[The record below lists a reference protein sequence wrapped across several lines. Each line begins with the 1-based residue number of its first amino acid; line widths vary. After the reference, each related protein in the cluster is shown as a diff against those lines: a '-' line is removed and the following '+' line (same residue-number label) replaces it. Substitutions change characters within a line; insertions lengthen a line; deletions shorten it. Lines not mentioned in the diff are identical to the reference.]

1 MFLVTY
7 IKKHN
12 NTYTALKRSLAKPLS
27 ETFYDYR
34 FNRTYKKL

>member
-12 NTYTALKRSLAKPLS
+12 NTYTALKRSLAKPLLLQFPSNNPNLKKS
-27 ETFYDYR
+27 EC
-34 FNRTYKKL
+34 

>member
-12 NTYTALKRSLAKPLS
+12 NTYTALKRSLAKPLA
-27 ETFYDYR
+27 
-34 FNRTYKKL
+34 NIKK

>member
-12 NTYTALKRSLAKPLS
+12 NTYTALKSSLAKPLYAI
-27 ETFYDYR
+27 EQYFR
-34 FNRTYKKL
+34 LRHKL